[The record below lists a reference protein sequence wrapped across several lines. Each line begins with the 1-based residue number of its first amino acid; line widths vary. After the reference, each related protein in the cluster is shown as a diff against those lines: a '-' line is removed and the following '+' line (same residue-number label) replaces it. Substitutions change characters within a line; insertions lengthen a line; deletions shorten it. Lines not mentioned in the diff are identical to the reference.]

1 MEQQQTQEEPK
12 RIIVNPED
20 LSVLTGKSIK
30 TSRNMLTRI
39 RKDLDKKPGTWL
51 TYRDIAQYFNWD
63 EGWVRS
69 VLYVNYFIVLV
80 WGFYLWIFRDDMD
93 LAVNLIAV
101 YVVWKLYSKS
111 TFKILREGWR
121 EIFHK

>member
-1 MEQQQTQEEPK
+1 
-12 RIIVNPED
+12 
-20 LSVLTGKSIK
+20 
-30 TSRNMLTRI
+30 MLTRI